1 MKARRASRLALGML
15 AVAAGVLAIAACGGG
30 EESSS
35 PTSTSTS
42 TTSTADKV
50 NLGTNPDVVWQKVS
64 GPFTTPKLQG
74 DTYTADV
81 GNGHALTWK
90 KGQKLKIAFFNYAS
104 NNTYV
109 VANKKAAE
117 TAAKAVGATI
127 QVFDGQANPAMQRSQ
142 IQNALA
148 SKKFNAMI
156 ITPIAS
162 QPSCQQIT
170 SDIPAADIPVV
181 VTAQQTCGRDD
192 KSGRELWS
200 PGIVSWIGNDWTAMD
215 LGWAKAASDALPGP
229 TETLWIG
236 GPSDNIVASLNARV
250 LKRAQDN
257 HPNLKLVGFGYT
269 DYTPASALTQVQN
282 LLKAHPKVGAIMLQ
296 FGGMI
301 PGVAQAIKQG
311 GKTGSIKVFSIG
323 GTEADKPAITKGE
336 ETFTVPFYPYTQS
349 YCAVEILAA
358 LNAGQRVPRVVMN
371 DCNLS
376 DGAPDQQNTT
386 TITKENVEQ
395 FTPQG

>member
-1 MKARRASRLALGML
+1 VTFVNAGRIRLA
-15 AVAAGVLAIAACGGG
+15 VLAIALLGAVVAAAGCGGDDN
-30 EESSS
+30 
-35 PTSTSTS
+35 TS
-42 TTSTADKV
+42 TTTSSAGAKQESI
-50 NLGTNPDVVWQKVS
+50 NLGTNAEVVWQKVS
-64 GPFTTPKLQG
+64 CPCIAPVLKG
-74 DTYTADV
+74 DTYSADV
-81 GNGHALTWK
+81 GGGHTLTWK
-90 KGQKLKIAFFNYAS
+90 KGQKLNIAFFNYAS

-117 TAAKAVGATI
+117 AAAKAVGADI
-127 QVFDGQANPAMQRSQ
+127 QVFDAQANPAVQRSQ

-148 SKKFNAMI
+148 SKKFDAMM

-170 SDIPAADIPVV
+170 SDIPAANIPVV

-192 KSGRELWS
+192 KSGADLWS

-215 LGWAKAASDALPGP
+215 LGWAKVASDSLAAP
-229 TETLWIG
+229 TETIWIG

-250 LKRAQDN
+250 LKRSASN

-282 LLKAHPKVGAIMLQ
+282 LLKAHPNVGAVMLQ

-301 PGVAQAIKQG
+301 PGVAQAIKQA
-311 GKTGSIKVFSIG
+311 GKTGKIKVFSIG
-323 GTEADKPAITKGE
+323 GTEVDKPAITKGDE
-336 ETFTVPFYPYTQS
+336 AFTVPFYPYTQS
-349 YCAVEILAA
+349 YCAVEMLAA
-358 LNAGQRVPRVVMN
+358 LNAGRRVPRVVVN
-371 DCNLS
+371 DCNVS
-376 DGAPDQQNTT
+376 QGSPDQQNTT
-386 TITKENVEQ
+386 AITKDKVAS